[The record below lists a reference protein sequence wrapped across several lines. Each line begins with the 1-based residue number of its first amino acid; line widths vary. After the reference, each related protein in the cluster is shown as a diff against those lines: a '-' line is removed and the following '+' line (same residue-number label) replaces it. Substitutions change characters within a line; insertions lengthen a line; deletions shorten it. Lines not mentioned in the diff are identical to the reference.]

1 MGEFVR
7 FDEIIVWLIV
17 GLGVTL
23 FAWITWRHTTSHRN
37 LDNRLALGDEKI
49 LSDERYVVN
58 EVMQA
63 PLGSGVLPYALVQ
76 QTQIQQPI
84 SQAEQ
89 IVPKT

>member
-1 MGEFVR
+1 MQFN
-7 FDEIIVWLIV
+7 EIFVWLIV
-17 GLGVTL
+17 GFGVAI
-23 FAWITWRHTTSHRN
+23 FGWIAWRHITSHRN

-84 SQAEQ
+84 SQIEQ
-89 IVPKT
+89 IAPKT